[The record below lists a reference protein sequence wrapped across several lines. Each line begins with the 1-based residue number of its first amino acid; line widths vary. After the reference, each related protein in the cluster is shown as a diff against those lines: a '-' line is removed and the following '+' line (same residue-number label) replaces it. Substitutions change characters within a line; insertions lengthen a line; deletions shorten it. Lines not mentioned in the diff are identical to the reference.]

1 LKYLLDTHV
10 LIWYVQGDSAL
21 PSAWAQILDD
31 ETQEVWASHASLW
44 EIVIKI
50 ALGKLHLSLSLTELK
65 SFLINHQFQILQM
78 NFDHLETLRQMPFH
92 HGDPFDRLII
102 AQAITEQMICLSVDK
117 SFKHYSELRLI
128 SE

>member
-1 LKYLLDTHV
+1 
-10 LIWYVQGDSAL
+10 
-21 PSAWAQILDD
+21 
-31 ETQEVWASHASLW
+31 LW
-44 EIVIKI
+44 EIVIKL
-50 ALGKLHLSLSLTELK
+50 ALGKLHLSLSLAELK
-65 SFLINHQFQILQM
+65 RFLVNHQFQILQM

-102 AQAITEQMICLSVDK
+102 AQAIAEQMLCLSVDQ